1 LGLGYFRFTAIKG
14 TGSSTQ
20 GSFAFCS
27 LTHTMSPQALG
38 KGIYVP
44 IPTFFKDNEDLDLE
58 TLEKHLTFL
67 SNTGLAGIIFMGS
80 TGEAIHLTDEERIA
94 MIETGKKV
102 LSKTDPSLKI
112 IAGAGAP
119 SARGTIK
126 LCKDAAQAG
135 ADYVMVLPPSYYLN
149 RINHESLT
157 AFFNKVGDESPIP
170 VIIYNYPGVCQGV
183 DIKVD
188 LLSELSRHP
197 NIVGVKGTDGNIGKV
212 GYLAEHTNASEF
224 TLLAGSCDFHL
235 PALTVG
241 AVGCVPG
248 LGNIAPSAIVKVQQL
263 FEEGKLQEASTLQKK
278 LVKPDD
284 ALNRW
289 YGLSGLKGGMDEVLG
304 YGGPLRNP
312 LQRLSKKESQIVAE
326 GLQPAWE
333 VEQQLRREAGSQ

>member
-1 LGLGYFRFTAIKG
+1 
-14 TGSSTQ
+14 
-20 GSFAFCS
+20 
-27 LTHTMSPQALG
+27 MSPQTLG
-38 KGIYVP
+38 KGVYVP

-58 TLEKHLTFL
+58 TLEKHLSFL
-67 SNTGLAGIIFMGS
+67 SNTGVAGIIFMGS
-80 TGEAIHLTDEERIA
+80 TGEAIHLSDEERITL
-94 MIETGKKV
+94 IETGKKF
-102 LSKTDPSLKI
+102 LSKSDPSIKI

-126 LCKDAAQAG
+126 LCKDAAKAG

-149 RINHESLT
+149 RVNKASIT
-157 AFFNKVGDESPIP
+157 AFFNRVGDESPLP

-183 DIKVD
+183 DVD
-188 LLSELSRHP
+188 VATLTELSHHP
-197 NIVGVKGTDGNIGKV
+197 NIAGVKGTDGNIGKV
-212 GYLAEHTNASEF
+212 GYLSEHTSADEF
-224 TLLAGSCDFHL
+224 TLLAGSCDFLL

-248 LGNIAPSAIVKVQQL
+248 LGNISPRAIVKLQQL
-263 FEEGKLQEASTLQKK
+263 WDQGKLEEASALQKK

-312 LQRLSKKESQIVAE
+312 LQRLNKKESQHVAE
-326 GLQPAWE
+326 GLQPAWKI
-333 VEQQLRREAGSQ
+333 EQELQKEAGAQ

>member
-1 LGLGYFRFTAIKG
+1 
-14 TGSSTQ
+14 
-20 GSFAFCS
+20 
-27 LTHTMSPQALG
+27 MSPQILG
-38 KGIYVP
+38 HGVYVP

-58 TLEKHLTFL
+58 SLEKHLSFL
-67 SNTGLAGIIFMGS
+67 SNTGVAGIIFMGS
-80 TGEAIHLTDEERIA
+80 TGEAIHLSDDERIT
-94 MIETGKKV
+94 MIETGKKF
-102 LSKTDPSLKI
+102 LSKADPSIKI

-126 LCKDAAQAG
+126 LCKDAAKAG

-149 RINHESLT
+149 RINKASIT

-183 DIKVD
+183 DIDVAT
-188 LLSELSRHP
+188 LTELSHHP

-212 GYLAEHTNASEF
+212 GYLAEHTDASEF
-224 TLLAGSCDFHL
+224 TLLAGSADFLL

-241 AVGCVPG
+241 AVGVVPG
-248 LGNIAPSAIVKVQQL
+248 LGNIAPRAMVKL
-263 FEEGKLQEASTLQKK
+263 MKLYEEGNLQEASALQKK

-289 YGLSGLKGGMDEVLG
+289 YGLSGLKGGLDEVLG

-312 LQRLSKKESQIVAE
+312 LQRVSKKEAERVAE

-333 VEQQLRREAGSQ
+333 IEQQLQKEAGAQ